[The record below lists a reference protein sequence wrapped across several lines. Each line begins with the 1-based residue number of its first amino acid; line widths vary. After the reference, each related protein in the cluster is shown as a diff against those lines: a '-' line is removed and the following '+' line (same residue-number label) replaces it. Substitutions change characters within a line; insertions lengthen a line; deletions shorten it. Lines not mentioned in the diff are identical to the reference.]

1 MARWW
6 WERRREERGGDWRG
20 GGLKRESRREAARG
34 GREDAAAA
42 ADAVAAAASLSLS
55 RFISA
60 VFVYN
65 KNIYYLFIWVSILV
79 LFKFV
84 FERFFWIIL
93 WRGEKTCGLCR
104 VND

>member
-1 MARWW
+1 M
-6 WERRREERGGDWRG
+6 
-20 GGLKRESRREAARG
+20 LPPLLMLLLLQPPY
-34 GREDAAAA
+34 
-42 ADAVAAAASLSLS
+42 LSLS

-84 FERFFWIIL
+84 FERFFGL
-93 WRGEKTCGLCR
+93 SCGEEKKHADCAG
-104 VND
+104 

>member
-1 MARWW
+1 M
-6 WERRREERGGDWRG
+6 
-20 GGLKRESRREAARG
+20 LPPLLMLLLLQPPY
-34 GREDAAAA
+34 
-42 ADAVAAAASLSLS
+42 LSLS